1 MSIYKKPE
9 DELKFREFLK
19 NPIRLFGW
27 VLPLFLVIILIL
39 GIYFVT
45 NLNQISFNEQ
55 AVGLVDSTNIKKEIE
70 LKKGS
75 ISSPIDLKLIKN
87 PSLDFIANGKKIFEA
102 TCMSCHGEKGLG
114 DGTAGAM
121 LNPKPRNFT
130 STSGWTNGRNIDQM
144 YKTLQ
149 EGIIKNGMAAYEY
162 LPAGDRLAI
171 ISYIRT
177 LTQFPSVTDEQI
189 ESLDQTYQLSKGK
202 IQPNQIPVSTAEDK
216 LIEENSTL
224 NEQLLR
230 FESKIN
236 QSQGNAGADILKKN
250 SIDYTKVFTSFSHL
264 GADKNLDKYISV
276 VISDPV
282 NSGFDPTVVQLTKE
296 EWKILYDYLK
306 SSTM

>member
-27 VLPLFLVIILIL
+27 VFPLFFVIILLL

-45 NLNQISFNEQ
+45 NLNQISFNQ
-55 AVGLVDSTNIKKEIE
+55 QIAGLADTTNVKKEIE

-75 ISSPIDLKLIKN
+75 VSSPVDLKQIKN
-87 PSLDFIANGKKIFEA
+87 PSPDFIANGKKIFET
-102 TCMSCHGEKGLG
+102 TCISCHGEKGSG

-130 STSGWTNGRNIDQM
+130 ATSGWTNGRNIDQM

-149 EGIIKNGMAAYEY
+149 EGITKNGMAAYEY
-162 LPAGDRLAI
+162 LQAADRLAI

-177 LTQFPSVTDEQI
+177 FTSFPEVTDEQV

-202 IQPNQIPVSTAEDK
+202 VQPNQIPVSIAENK
-216 LIEENSTL
+216 LIEENSTF

-236 QSQGNAGADILKKN
+236 QSQGNAGADILKEN
-250 SIDYTKVFTSFSHL
+250 SLDYKKVFTSFSRF
-264 GADKNLDKYISV
+264 GADKNLDNYVSI
-276 VISDPV
+276 VIADPV
-282 NSGFDPTVVQLTKE
+282 NSGFSPAVVQLSKE
-296 EWKILYDYLK
+296 EWKMLYDYLK
-306 SSTM
+306 SSTL